1 MPWKHPADWIRKS
14 AGLLRPNR
22 MLPRNDS
29 NKWYYGIVWVLLA
42 LIGLGP
48 FGFPLLWKSPQF
60 NLTWKVLLTILVTAG
75 TVYLI
80 AASWEI

>member
-1 MPWKHPADWIRKS
+1 
-14 AGLLRPNR
+14 

-29 NKWYYGIVWVLLA
+29 NKWYYGVVWVLLA

-60 NLTWKVLLTILVTAG
+60 SLTWKVLLMVLVTAG

-80 AASWEI
+80 AASWEIYALLIREITALKKQGLI